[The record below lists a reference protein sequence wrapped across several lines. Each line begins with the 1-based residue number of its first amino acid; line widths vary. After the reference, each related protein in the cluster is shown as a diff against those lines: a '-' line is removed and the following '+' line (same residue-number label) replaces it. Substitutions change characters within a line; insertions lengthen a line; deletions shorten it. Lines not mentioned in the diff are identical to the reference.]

1 LRLTII
7 VNDAPYG
14 SERAWNALRLANA
27 SVSAEVGMDVRV
39 FLMGD
44 AVAAAKKGQATPEGY
59 YNLERMLS
67 ELAGRGIQIRACGTC
82 MKSRGISDAELVD
95 GVQRGT
101 MMILAGWVRRATGWS
116 PSRLDHG
123 LGSQD
128 DLHRGSEN

>member
-1 LRLTII
+1 MRLTII

-44 AVAAAKKGQATPEGY
+44 AVAAAKRGQATPEGY
-59 YNLERMLS
+59 YNLEIMLS
-67 ELAGRGIQIRACGTC
+67 GLIANGVEVRTCGTC
-82 MKSRGISDAELVD
+82 MKSRGISDAELVN

-101 MMILAGWVRRATGWS
+101 MMILAGWVKESDRVVTF
-116 PSRLDHG
+116 
-123 LGSQD
+123 
-128 DLHRGSEN
+128 

>member
-1 LRLTII
+1 LVRLTII

-27 SVSAEVGMDVRV
+27 SASAEVGMEVRV

-44 AVAAAKKGQATPEGY
+44 SVAAAKRGQVTPEGY

-67 ELAGRGIQIRACGTC
+67 ELTGKGVQIRTCGTC
-82 MKSRGISDAELVD
+82 MKSRGISDAELVE

-101 MMILAGWVRRATGWS
+101 MMILAGWVKESDRVVAF
-116 PSRLDHG
+116 
-123 LGSQD
+123 
-128 DLHRGSEN
+128 